1 MSFYTIHEGVHLHY
15 VCEIGSHLSE
25 KMVDFIWIM
34 GKQSKAKLQSENRSL
49 THSLTLNNLVRVTTL

>member
-34 GKQSKAKLQSENRSL
+34 GKQSKAKLQKRKSLARSL
-49 THSLTLNNLVRVTTL
+49 TLSL